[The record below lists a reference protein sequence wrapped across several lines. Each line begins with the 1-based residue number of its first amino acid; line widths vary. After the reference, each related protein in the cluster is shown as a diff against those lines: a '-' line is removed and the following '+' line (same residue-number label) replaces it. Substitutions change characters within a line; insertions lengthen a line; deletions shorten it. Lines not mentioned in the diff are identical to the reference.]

1 MSLSIGIDS
10 GSTATKGILFD
21 SRDGGRIVRRF
32 LVPTPFRPLA
42 AIEQGWEELSA
53 DLPERPHLTLT
64 GYGRDLAS
72 FADRRV
78 TEISCHG
85 LGARLLCPSV
95 HTVIDIGGQDSKVI
109 QLDSGG
115 NLTDFLMNDKCAA
128 GTGRFLEVITRTLG
142 ARVEQLDELLQ
153 GAEPHDI
160 SSMCTVFAESEAI
173 SLRSAGIPAESILA
187 GIVRSMARRSANFI
201 GRLGA
206 RPSVLFTGGVSH
218 CATFRH
224 YLAEGLGCDVATHPD
239 AQFAG
244 ALGAAM
250 FGARASTGGKS

>member
-1 MSLSIGIDS
+1 MSLTIGIDS

-21 SRDGGRIVRRF
+21 HKDGGRIVRRF

-42 AIEQGWEELSA
+42 AIEQGWETLSA
-53 DLPERPHLTLT
+53 ALPERPHLTLI

-78 TEISCHG
+78 TEIYYHG

-109 QLDSGG
+109 QLDGEG

-153 GAEPHDI
+153 GADPHDI

-187 GIVRSMARRSANFI
+187 GIVRAMARRSEIAD
-201 GRLGA
+201 A
-206 RPSVLFTGGVSH
+206 AKAV
-218 CATFRH
+218 A
-224 YLAEGLGCDVATHPD
+224 AE
-239 AQFAG
+239 
-244 ALGAAM
+244 AAE
-250 FGARASTGGKS
+250 

>member
-1 MSLSIGIDS
+1 MSLTIGIDS
-10 GSTATKGILFD
+10 GSSATKGILFD
-21 SRDGGRIVRRF
+21 HREGGRIVRRF

-42 AIEQGWEELSA
+42 AIEQGWETLSA
-53 DLPERPHLTLT
+53 ALPERPHLTLT

-109 QLDSGG
+109 QLDGEG

-153 GAEPHDI
+153 GRAPRHQQHVYRVCRIGGDQPALGGH
-160 SSMCTVFAESEAI
+160 SGRVDPGRHRPLHGPAQCQLHRPSRRQTDCALYRRRQP
-173 SLRSAGIPAESILA
+173 LRHLPPLS
-187 GIVRSMARRSANFI
+187 
-201 GRLGA
+201 GA
-206 RPSVLFTGGVSH
+206 RI
-218 CATFRH
+218 
-224 YLAEGLGCDVATHPD
+224 GLRCGHPP
-239 AQFAG
+239 
-244 ALGAAM
+244 
-250 FGARASTGGKS
+250 